1 MTKGEAYRA
10 YYLAN
15 KEHIL
20 QANKERA
27 TKRKEARRESPE
39 EEEKHRETVRV
50 KEATRRRIHNKAT
63 LEALSEVATDKE
75 WSSLYSKLAT
85 HPTIDELTPKM
96 MTFLQNLYRVPT
108 E

>member
-1 MTKGEAYRA
+1 MTKGEAYRV

-27 TKRKEARRESPE
+27 KKRSEARRESPE

-75 WSSLYSKLAT
+75 WSSLYSKLAI